1 MQTTTFIY
9 ILLAVLISTAVS
21 WFLYFY
27 KSKDKRKVNYLL
39 FGLRFLSLFLL
50 LLLLINPTIERK
62 KTQNKKPV
70 LSILIDNSLSI
81 NHFKKE
87 NEVGNIVKKIKKHKA
102 LNDKFDVQ
110 FFSFGEQVQVLDS
123 LSFNSPQT
131 NIYKGLNGVEALY
144 KNRVNPIVLI
154 SDGNQTSGNAYEYF
168 DTNKNVFPVV
178 IGDTITQSDLKIEQL
193 NVNKYSYLKNKFPV
207 EVRVL
212 YQGNASVKSQF
223 MLQYKGKTIF
233 RQQLSFSKENPVE
246 TVVTTITSTD
256 EGIQYYTATITALT
270 DEKNT
275 ENNRKMFSVEVLK
288 EQTDILLLTS
298 ILHPDLGVIKKSIE
312 TNKQRSVKIENIDN
326 YRGQIGD
333 YQLVILYQPNIKFK
347 SVFER
352 VNVLKSNY
360 FVISGAQTNWNF
372 LNEMQSNYSKKS
384 IQQSEDYGAIFNRG
398 FLTFGQ
404 KDISF
409 NTFPPLKDAFGQVT
423 MNSKFD
429 ALMYQNIGGIETKT
443 PLFATFENGDQ
454 KSGVLFGE
462 GIWKWRAASFI
473 RSNSFQDFDGFL
485 SNTIQYLASN
495 QKRERLSLQ
504 YKNIYPAN
512 ASISLAAFYVDKNYQ
527 FDGRAQLSVKVK
539 NTDTDVSQNV
549 SFSLQSNSF
558 SAVLEDLP
566 AGNYE
571 FTVSV
576 AQQSVEKSGKFKIT
590 NYQIEKQFNKANVE
604 GLSAIAEKTSGKM
617 YFNSGD
623 NDLINDLLT
632 DKRYVTVQSVITK
645 KESLIEWQLLLILAI
660 VSFSVEWFIRKYYGK
675 L

>member
-1 MQTTTFIY
+1 
-9 ILLAVLISTAVS
+9 
-21 WFLYFY
+21 
-27 KSKDKRKVNYLL
+27 
-39 FGLRFLSLFLL
+39 
-50 LLLLINPTIERK
+50 LINPTIERK

-604 GLSAIAEKTSGKM
+604 GLSAIAEKTSGKL

>member
-326 YRGQIGD
+326 YRGQIED